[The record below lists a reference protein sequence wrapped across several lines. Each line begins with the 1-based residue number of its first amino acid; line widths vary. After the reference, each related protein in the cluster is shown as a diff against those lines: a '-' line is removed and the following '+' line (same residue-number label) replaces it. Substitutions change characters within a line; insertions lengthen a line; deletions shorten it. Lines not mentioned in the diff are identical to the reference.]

1 MSTVEEILNAV
12 KELPPE
18 QQAEVRRRLES
29 LTSAPDGHNEPG
41 DETHQSPIDLD
52 QRVQRALYDAGLL
65 SKIKPPVR
73 RPRERTPPIKIRGKP
88 LSETMIEDRR

>member
-18 QQAEVRRRLES
+18 QQAEVKRRLES
-29 LTSAPDGHNEPG
+29 LASAPDSKNEPIN
-41 DETHQSPIDLD
+41 ETYQGPIDLD

-65 SKIKPPVR
+65 SEIKPPVK

-88 LSETMIEDRR
+88 LSETIIEDRR